1 MATTKDII
9 ADFEAWQTK
18 LFQTLVK
25 ATKAANA
32 IPAGDVS
39 FYKTLDRDFANNM
52 KEASASTLDM
62 CNGILRQ
69 AGGQS
74 VEELKDGDDMK
85 DRFDIIVDVVDNMLE
100 KVVCLGRKIL
110 VSLFLAVWYSWY
122 LSGMKA
128 LHTHQ
133 TDYTSLCLIGCC
145 YG

>member
-85 DRFDIIVDVVDNMLE
+85 DRFDIVVDVVDNMLE
-100 KVVCLGRKIL
+100 KVVSKLRLRGAPLSSLNLSRKSYIL
-110 VSLFLAVWYSWY
+110 E
-122 LSGMKA
+122 A

-133 TDYTSLCLIGCC
+133 KDYDFVFSIGCC
-145 YG
+145 HG